1 MSPFSNSEGRKK
13 KWMTFMETNR
23 MFFGSGRDDDENEM
37 NENKSCLIVVDMQ
50 NDFLLPTGA
59 LSVPNSE
66 EIIEDVNAL
75 VDVFSERNELVIFT
89 QDWHCPEH
97 SSFAS
102 GEKNK
107 KPFDEVVKCYKK
119 NEGGEV
125 KVVQTLWPD
134 HCVQGTKGAE
144 FHERIRVPTSA
155 KVIRKGFRKQ
165 VDSYSAFLENDK
177 ETETG
182 LSEFI
187 RGVNKGLELSSL
199 ISSSSSKSD
208 DNAAKIPKIT
218 HCVIVGVAFDYCVR
232 FTAEDAFELFDRVVV
247 LEDVT
252 RAVNLSDSVKEARKA
267 MEQKGVHVVK
277 ISDGDNNT

>member
-1 MSPFSNSEGRKK
+1 M
-13 KWMTFMETNR
+13 
-23 MFFGSGRDDDENEM
+23 
-37 NENKSCLIVVDMQ
+37 
-50 NDFLLPTGA
+50 
-59 LSVPNSE
+59 
-66 EIIEDVNAL
+66 
-75 VDVFSERNELVIFT
+75 VIFT

-97 SSFAS
+97 ASFANTK
-102 GEKNK
+102 KNK
-107 KPFDEVVKCYKK
+107 KPFDEVVTYYKK

-187 RGVNKGLELSSL
+187 RGVNKGLELSSVTS
-199 ISSSSSKSD
+199 SSSSSKSD
-208 DNAAKIPKIT
+208 DNAAKSPKIT
-218 HCVIVGVAFDYCVR
+218 HCVI
-232 FTAEDAFELFDRVVV
+232 AEDARLYFASVSPLEDATRVLDRVVV

-252 RAVNLSDSVKEARKA
+252 RAVNLGDSVKEARKA

-277 ISDGDNNT
+277 ISDGDNNI

>member
-1 MSPFSNSEGRKK
+1 
-13 KWMTFMETNR
+13 
-23 MFFGSGRDDDENEM
+23 
-37 NENKSCLIVVDMQ
+37 
-50 NDFLLPTGA
+50 
-59 LSVPNSE
+59 
-66 EIIEDVNAL
+66 
-75 VDVFSERNELVIFT
+75 
-89 QDWHCPEH
+89 
-97 SSFAS
+97 
-102 GEKNK
+102 
-107 KPFDEVVKCYKK
+107 
-119 NEGGEV
+119 
-125 KVVQTLWPD
+125 
-134 HCVQGTKGAE
+134 
-144 FHERIRVPTSA
+144 
-155 KVIRKGFRKQ
+155 

-208 DNAAKIPKIT
+208 DNAAKSPKIT

-252 RAVNLSDSVKEARKA
+252 RAVNLGDSVKEARKA

>member
-1 MSPFSNSEGRKK
+1 
-13 KWMTFMETNR
+13 METNR
-23 MFFGSGRDDDENEM
+23 IFFGSGNDVENE
-37 NENKSCLIVVDMQ
+37 NEVNEKKSCLIVVDVQ
-50 NDFLLPTGA
+50 NDFLSPTGA

-102 GEKNK
+102 AEKNK

-144 FHERIRVPTSA
+144 FHERIRVPSSA
-155 KVIRKGFRKQ
+155 KVIRKGFRKR

-199 ISSSSSKSD
+199 TSSSKSD
-208 DNAAKIPKIT
+208 DNAAKSPKIT

-252 RAVNLSDSVKEARKA
+252 RAVNLGDSVKEARKA

-277 ISDGDNNT
+277 ISDGDKNI

>member
-1 MSPFSNSEGRKK
+1 
-13 KWMTFMETNR
+13 METTTR
-23 MFFGSGRDDDENEM
+23 LFFGSGNDDEM
-37 NENKSCLIVVDMQ
+37 NENKSCLIVVDVQ

-59 LSVPNSE
+59 LSVPNGE

-75 VDVFSERNELVIFT
+75 VEVFSERNELVIFT

-97 SSFAS
+97 LSFAS
-102 GEKNK
+102 AEKNK
-107 KPFDEVVKCYKK
+107 KPFDEVVKYYKK

-144 FHERIRVPTSA
+144 FHEIIRVPSSA

-187 RGVNKGLELSSL
+187 CGVNKGLELSS
-199 ISSSSSKSD
+199 SSLSSKSD
-208 DNAAKIPKIT
+208 DNARSPKIT

-252 RAVNLSDSVKEARKA
+252 RAVNLGDSVKEARKA

-277 ISDGDNNT
+277 IPFKKREFDDNNT

>member
-1 MSPFSNSEGRKK
+1 
-13 KWMTFMETNR
+13 METTTR
-23 MFFGSGRDDDENEM
+23 LFFGSGNDDDEM
-37 NENKSCLIVVDMQ
+37 NENKSCLIVVDVQ

-59 LSVPNSE
+59 LSVPNGE

-75 VDVFSERNELVIFT
+75 VEVFSERNELVIFT
-89 QDWHCPEH
+89 QDWHCPKH
-97 SSFAS
+97 ASFAS
-102 GEKNK
+102 AEKNK
-107 KPFDEVVKCYKK
+107 KPFDDMVKYYKK

-144 FHERIRVPTSA
+144 FHERIRVPSSA

-187 RGVNKGLELSSL
+187 RGVNKGLELSS
-199 ISSSSSKSD
+199 SSLSSKSD
-208 DNAAKIPKIT
+208 DNARSPKIT

-252 RAVNLSDSVKEARKA
+252 RAVNLGDSVKEARKA

-277 ISDGDNNT
+277 IPFKKREFDDNNT

>member
-1 MSPFSNSEGRKK
+1 MSFVSNSEERKK

-23 MFFGSGRDDDENEM
+23 MFFGSGNDENENEM
-37 NENKSCLIVVDMQ
+37 NENKSCLIVVDVQ
-50 NDFLLPTGA
+50 NDFLSPTGA

-102 GEKNK
+102 AEKNK

-155 KVIRKGFRKQ
+155 KVIRKGFRKR

-199 ISSSSSKSD
+199 TSSSKRD
-208 DNAAKIPKIT
+208 DNAAKSPKIT

-252 RAVNLSDSVKEARKA
+252 RAVNLGDSVKEARKA

-277 ISDGDNNT
+277 ISDGDNNI